1 MYQPYT
7 TQQKSISPTIALIRH
22 VSTKKHIT
30 MDFPSGVALNAVYVN
45 QFSREIVRE
54 SQIPFKGPITI
65 HLVASGIQNC
75 YHLVF
80 WSEKRSQYLCS
91 CYGFRQAGELHCP
104 HTDMVNQQPVEG
116 TVVQA
121 AVESVTAEQEEAPER
136 RTVAEWREIIRR
148 GKERDKAELNVYW
161 REVKL
166 LQLQAQQSGTQTV
179 F

>member
-1 MYQPYT
+1 MYQPCV
-7 TQQKSISPTIALIRH
+7 TQKQSISPTVALIRYT
-22 VSTKKHIT
+22 STKKHIT
-30 MDFPSGVALNAVYVN
+30 MNFPSGVALNAVYIN
-45 QFSREIVRE
+45 HFSHEIIKE
-54 SQIPFKGPITI
+54 CQIPFKGPITI

-80 WSEKRSQYLCS
+80 WSEKRSQHVCS

-104 HTDMVNQQPVEG
+104 HTDTVNHQQDEAPAQPV
-116 TVVQA
+116 
-121 AVESVTAEQEEAPER
+121 VESVVAEQEAPR
-136 RTVAEWREIIRR
+136 RTVAEWREIVRK